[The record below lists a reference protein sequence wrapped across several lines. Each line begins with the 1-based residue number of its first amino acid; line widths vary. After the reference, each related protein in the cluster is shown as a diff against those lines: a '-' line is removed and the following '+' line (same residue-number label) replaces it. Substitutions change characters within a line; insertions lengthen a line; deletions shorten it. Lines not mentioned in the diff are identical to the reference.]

1 MSDGATV
8 QEKLLD
14 VMDKKQQ
21 HERDVLLDLIV
32 AASGDS
38 ECQELVEKV
47 PVEVI
52 TRDGVS
58 HSGIVMQP

>member
-1 MSDGATV
+1 MADGATV
-8 QEKLLD
+8 QERLLN

-21 HERDVLLDLIV
+21 HERDVMLDLIV

-47 PVEVI
+47 PVEV
-52 TRDGVS
+52 S
-58 HSGIVMQP
+58 Y